1 MSLEIRI
8 FLPVIFLIYS
18 YTVILRSPAV
28 GQKGLASKPHAVGD
42 MSHSSSS
49 LTLHLN
55 KPSQYSTMR
64 LLNVHTFKLH
74 EFIGNDIPPY
84 AILSHRWEDEEV
96 TFQALQA
103 GHGPGMKG
111 WKKIEGCC
119 RQAVAD
125 HFVYVVSL
133 KYEIYLTSCLSKSC

>member
-1 MSLEIRI
+1 MHCYIEVTRRRPKGASVEPAYSWQHVSLQ
-8 FLPVIFLIYS
+8 L
-18 YTVILRSPAV
+18 
-28 GQKGLASKPHAVGD
+28 KPYPPIQFP
-42 MSHSSSS
+42 
-49 LTLHLN
+49 

-103 GHGPGMKG
+103 GDGPEMKG

-133 KYEIYLTSCLSKSC
+133 RYEISLSSCLSKSC